1 MSDLINS
8 IMALFKP
15 EPAPPPGMYHYI
27 APQENPLNYR
37 LHLRVEPDGRGLL
50 IVNAATILHLN
61 ETATEYAY
69 HMVHGLP
76 EDKVVQKI
84 TRRYKISPAEARQ
97 DYQDLL
103 ARLQALVSTP
113 DLDPVTILE
122 FERQEPFSGDISA
135 PYRLDC
141 ALTYRL
147 PEGIP
152 TELAPT
158 ARVTRELSTEEWKTI
173 LDKAWLAGIPHV
185 IFTGGEP
192 TLRPDLPEL
201 LAHAEKIEQVSGLLT
216 TGLAFSEPAYLD
228 QLLQTGLDHI
238 LFLLLPDNPQSWQA
252 LANALAADVYVAV
265 HLTISPALGSS
276 LGASTNE
283 LLDRLAGMGV
293 KAVSLTAAS
302 NEDLPAQEQAR
313 AHAAAIG
320 LDLVWNL
327 PVPYSAANPVAQ
339 ETDQVEHASAA
350 GRAWMYVE
358 PDGDVLPAQGV
369 NQVLGNALTSSLQD
383 LWKSTRQ

>member
-1 MSDLINS
+1 MSDFANS
-8 IMALFKP
+8 LLALFKP

-27 APQENPLNYR
+27 APPENPLNYR
-37 LHLRVEPDGRGLL
+37 LHLRIEPDGRGLL

-61 ETATEYAY
+61 PTAAEYAY
-69 HMVHGLP
+69 HRIHGLP

-84 TRRYKISPAEARQ
+84 TRRYKISAAEARQ

-103 ARLQALVSTP
+103 ARLQTLVSTP

-152 TELAPT
+152 AELAPV
-158 ARVTRELSTEEWKTI
+158 ARVTRELSTDEWKTI

-192 TLRPDLPEL
+192 TLRSDLPDL
-201 LAHAEKIEQVSGLLT
+201 LAHAEKIEMVSGLLT
-216 TGLAFSEPAYLD
+216 TGLAFTEPAYRD

-238 LFLLLPDNPQSWQA
+238 LFILLPENPQSWQA
-252 LANALAADVYVAV
+252 LENVLTADIYVAV
-265 HLTISPALGSS
+265 HLSIGPALGVP
-276 LGASTNE
+276 AND

-293 KAVSLTAAS
+293 KAVSLSAATPD
-302 NEDLPAQEQAR
+302 DLPAQELAR
-313 AHAAAIG
+313 AHAAALG

-327 PVPYSAANPVAQ
+327 PVPYSAANPVAE
-339 ETDQVEHASAA
+339 ETGHSEQASAA
-350 GRAWMYVE
+350 GRAWMYLE

-369 NQVLGNALTSSLQD
+369 TQVLGNALTSSLKD
-383 LWKSTRQ
+383 LWSATR

>member
-1 MSDLINS
+1 MSDFVNS
-8 IMALFKP
+8 VLALFKP

-61 ETATEYAY
+61 ETATEFAY

-76 EDKVVQKI
+76 EDKVIQKI
-84 TRRYKISPAEARQ
+84 TRRYKISSEEARL
-97 DYQDLL
+97 DFQDLL
-103 ARLQALVSTP
+103 NRLQSLISTP

-152 TELAPT
+152 AELAPT
-158 ARVTRELSTEEWKTI
+158 ARVTRELSTDEWKTI

-216 TGLAFSEPAYLD
+216 TGLAFSEPAYLN

-252 LANALAADVYVAV
+252 LENVLAADIYVAV
-265 HLTISPALGSS
+265 HLTLGHALGQS
-276 LGASTNE
+276 AND

-293 KAVSLTAAS
+293 KAVSLTAATS
-302 NEDLPAQEQAR
+302 DDLPAQELAR
-313 AHAAAIG
+313 AHAAAVG

-327 PVPYSAANPVAQ
+327 PVPYSAANPIAE
-339 ETDQVEHASAA
+339 ETGYAEQASAE
-350 GRAWMYVE
+350 GRAWMYLE

-369 NQVLGNALTSSLQD
+369 NQVLGNALTSSLKD
-383 LWKSTRQ
+383 LWTANR

>member
-1 MSDLINS
+1 MSDFVNS

-15 EPAPPPGMYHYI
+15 ELAPPPGMYHYI

-37 LHLRVEPDGRGLL
+37 LHLRVEPDGRGIL

-61 ETATEYAY
+61 ETATEFAY
-69 HMVHGLP
+69 HMVHGLS
-76 EDKVVQKI
+76 EDQVIQKI
-84 TRRYKISPAEARQ
+84 TRRYKISADEARL
-97 DYQDLL
+97 DYRHLL
-103 ARLQALVSTP
+103 ARLQSLLETT

-141 ALTYRL
+141 AITYRQ
-147 PEGIP
+147 PEGVP
-152 TELAPT
+152 SELAPT
-158 ARVTRELSTEEWKTI
+158 ARVTRELSTDEWKTI

-216 TGLAFSEPAYLD
+216 TGLAFTEPAYLD

-238 LFLLLPDNPQSWQA
+238 LFLLLPENPQSWQA
-252 LANALAADVYVAV
+252 LENVLAADIFVAV
-265 HLTISPALGSS
+265 HVSIGPALGFPV
-276 LGASTNE
+276 ND

-293 KAVSLTAAS
+293 KAVSLSAATA
-302 NEDLPAQEQAR
+302 DDIPAQELAR

-327 PVPYSAANPVAQ
+327 PVPYSTANPVAE
-339 ETDQVEHASAA
+339 ETGHSEQASAE
-350 GRAWMYVE
+350 GRAWMYLE

-383 LWKSTRQ
+383 LWTATV

>member
-8 IMALFKP
+8 FMAFIKP

-27 APQENPLNYR
+27 APQEDPLNFR
-37 LHLRVEPDGRGLL
+37 LHLRVEPDGGGIL

-61 ETATEYAY
+61 ETATEFAY

-76 EDKVVQKI
+76 EEQVIQKI
-84 TRRYKISPAEARQ
+84 TRRYKIAPEEARL
-97 DYQDLL
+97 DYRDLI
-103 ARLQALVSTP
+103 ARLHSLVETT

-152 TELAPT
+152 HELAPI
-158 ARVTRELSTEEWKTI
+158 ARVTRELSTDEWKTI

-216 TGLAFSEPAYLD
+216 TGLAFSEPAYLN

-238 LFLLLPDNPQSWQA
+238 LFLLLPDKPQSWQA
-252 LANALAADVYVAV
+252 LENVLAADIYAAV
-265 HLTISPALGSS
+265 HLT
-276 LGASTNE
+276 LGASLGVPAND

-293 KAVSLTAAS
+293 KAVSLSAATS
-302 NEDLPAQEQAR
+302 DNLPAQELAR

-327 PVPYSAANPVAQ
+327 PVPYSVANPVAE
-339 ETDQVEHASAA
+339 ETGHAEQASAE
-350 GRAWMYVE
+350 GRAWMYIE

-369 NQVLGNALTSSLQD
+369 NQVLGNALTGSLKD
-383 LWKSTRQ
+383 LWKATR

>member
-8 IMALFKP
+8 FMAFIKP

-27 APQENPLNYR
+27 APQEDPLNFR
-37 LHLRVEPDGRGLL
+37 LHLRVEPDGGGIL

-61 ETATEYAY
+61 ETATEFAY

-76 EDKVVQKI
+76 EEQVIQKI
-84 TRRYKISPAEARQ
+84 TRRYKIAPEEARL
-97 DYQDLL
+97 DYRDLI
-103 ARLQALVSTP
+103 ARLHSLVETT

-152 TELAPT
+152 HDLAPI
-158 ARVTRELSTEEWKTI
+158 ARVTRELSTDEWKTI

-216 TGLAFSEPAYLD
+216 TGLAFSEPAYLN

-238 LFLLLPDNPQSWQA
+238 LFLLLPENPQSWQA
-252 LANALAADVYVAV
+252 LENVLAADIYAAV
-265 HLTISPALGSS
+265 HLT
-276 LGASTNE
+276 LGASLGVPAND

-293 KAVSLTAAS
+293 KAVSLSAATS
-302 NEDLPAQEQAR
+302 DNLPAQELAR

-327 PVPYSAANPVAQ
+327 PVPYSVANPVAE
-339 ETDQVEHASAA
+339 ETGHAEQAHA
-350 GRAWMYVE
+350 EGRAWMYIE

-369 NQVLGNALTSSLQD
+369 NQVLGNALTGSLKD
-383 LWKSTRQ
+383 LWKAIR

>member
-8 IMALFKP
+8 FMAFIKP

-27 APQENPLNYR
+27 APPENPLNYR

-61 ETATEYAY
+61 ESATEFAY
-69 HMVHGLP
+69 HMVHGLS
-76 EDKVVQKI
+76 EDKVIQKI
-84 TRRYKISPAEARQ
+84 TRRYKIAPDEARL
-97 DYQDLL
+97 DYRHLVN
-103 ARLQALVSTP
+103 RLQSLVETT

-152 TELAPT
+152 AELAPT
-158 ARVTRELSTEEWKTI
+158 ARVTRELSTDEWKTI

-216 TGLAFSEPAYLD
+216 TGLAFSEPAYLE

-238 LFLLLPDNPQSWQA
+238 LFLLLPDNPGSWQA
-252 LANALAADVYVAV
+252 LEKVLAADIYVAV
-265 HLTISPALGSS
+265 HLTLGPALGGS
-276 LGASTNE
+276 LGASANE

-293 KAVSLTAAS
+293 KAVSLSAATPD
-302 NEDLPAQEQAR
+302 DLPDQELAR

-327 PVPYSAANPVAQ
+327 PVPYSALNPVAQ
-339 ETDQVEHASAA
+339 ETDQVEHTAA
-350 GRAWMYVE
+350 EGRAWMYLE

-369 NQVLGNALTSSLQD
+369 TQVLGNALTGSLQD
-383 LWKSTRQ
+383 LWKATR

>member
-1 MSDLINS
+1 
-8 IMALFKP
+8 
-15 EPAPPPGMYHYI
+15 
-27 APQENPLNYR
+27 
-37 LHLRVEPDGRGLL
+37 
-50 IVNAATILHLN
+50 
-61 ETATEYAY
+61 
-69 HMVHGLP
+69 
-76 EDKVVQKI
+76 
-84 TRRYKISPAEARQ
+84 
-97 DYQDLL
+97 
-103 ARLQALVSTP
+103 
-113 DLDPVTILE
+113 VTILE

-152 TELAPT
+152 HDLAPT
-158 ARVTRELSTEEWKTI
+158 ARVTRELSTDEWKTI

-238 LFLLLPDNPQSWQA
+238 LFLLLPENPQSWQA
-252 LANALAADVYVAV
+252 LENVLAADIYAAV
-265 HLTISPALGSS
+265 HLTLGAS
-276 LGASTNE
+276 LGAPAND

-293 KAVSLTAAS
+293 KAVSLSAATS
-302 NEDLPAQEQAR
+302 DDLPAQELAR
-313 AHAAAIG
+313 AHTAAIG

-327 PVPYSAANPVAQ
+327 PVPYSVANPVAE
-339 ETDQVEHASAA
+339 ETGHSEQASAE
-350 GRAWMYVE
+350 GRAWMYIE

-369 NQVLGNALTSSLQD
+369 NQVLGNALTGSLKD
-383 LWKSTRQ
+383 LWTSTRT

>member
-8 IMALFKP
+8 FMAFINP
-15 EPAPPPGMYHYI
+15 VPAPPPGMYHYI

-61 ETATEYAY
+61 ETATEFAY
-69 HMVHGLP
+69 HMVQGLG
-76 EDKVVQKI
+76 EDQVIQKI
-84 TRRYKISPAEARQ
+84 TRRYKIDPDEARL
-97 DYQDLL
+97 DYRHLL
-103 ARLQALVSTP
+103 NRLQSLVETT

-152 TELAPT
+152 AELAPT
-158 ARVTRELSTEEWKTI
+158 ARVTRELSTDEWKTI

-238 LFLLLPDNPQSWQA
+238 LFLLLPENPVSWQA
-252 LANALAADVYVAV
+252 LENVLAADIYVAV
-265 HLTISPALGSS
+265 HLTLGTALG
-276 LGASTNE
+276 ADANE

-293 KAVSLTAAS
+293 KAVSLSAATPD
-302 NEDLPAQEQAR
+302 DLPAQELAR

-327 PVPYSAANPVAQ
+327 PVPYSALNPVAQ
-339 ETDQVEHASAA
+339 ETGQVEHTAA
-350 GRAWMYVE
+350 EGRAWMYLE

-369 NQVLGNALTSSLQD
+369 TQVLGNALTGSLQD
-383 LWKSTRQ
+383 LWKATR

>member
-1 MSDLINS
+1 MSDFVNSLI
-8 IMALFKP
+8 ALFSP

-61 ETATEYAY
+61 ETATEFAY

-76 EDKVVQKI
+76 EDKVIQKI
-84 TRRYKISPAEARQ
+84 TRRYKISADEARL

-103 ARLQALVSTP
+103 NRLQSLISTS

-147 PEGIP
+147 PDGIP
-152 TELAPT
+152 TDLAPV
-158 ARVTRELSTEEWKTI
+158 ARVTRELSTDEWKTI

-216 TGLAFSEPAYLD
+216 TGLAFTEPAYLN

-252 LANALAADVYVAV
+252 LENALAADIYVAV
-265 HLTISPALGSS
+265 HLTLGHALGQP
-276 LGASTNE
+276 AND
-283 LLDRLAGMGV
+283 LLDRLASMGV
-293 KAVSLTAAS
+293 KAVSLTAAT
-302 NEDLPAQEQAR
+302 NDDLPAQELAR

-327 PVPYSAANPVAQ
+327 PVPYSAANPVAE
-339 ETDQVEHASAA
+339 ETGHAEQASAE
-350 GRAWMYVE
+350 GRAWMYLE

-369 NQVLGNALTSSLQD
+369 NQVLGNALTSSLKD
-383 LWKSTRQ
+383 LWTSTR